1 MFFLVLSLFSF
12 FFFNSAAK
20 MRAQAEVYFY
30 PFLFVS
36 VSVRGGELLAYQRDA
51 ASAKHYIF
59 VQIEIN
65 LKLRN
70 WARSSAEDALLALF
84 ALYCEFGSSFFVVAV
99 TCFVVCLNML

>member
-1 MFFLVLSLFSF
+1 M
-12 FFFNSAAK
+12 
-20 MRAQAEVYFY
+20 
-30 PFLFVS
+30 
-36 VSVRGGELLAYQRDA
+36 
-51 ASAKHYIF
+51 
-59 VQIEIN
+59 QIEIN

>member
-1 MFFLVLSLFSF
+1 MFLPF
-12 FFFNSAAK
+12 FVCQCVCK
-20 MRAQAEVYFY
+20 
-30 PFLFVS
+30 
-36 VSVRGGELLAYQRDA
+36 GGELLAYQRDA